1 MKLLNCTVLAY
12 EGPILRAYLSV
23 INTLG
28 YKVKRIVQL
37 YNGNRKLRWLPK
49 KLREPLLFS
58 REALRN
64 NYWPLKFMR
73 SKEYKTLIDC
83 VTDAYKLG
91 VSFFSSFQKSY
102 VNYSHVAEE
111 ICYFDWEDKGWKH
124 ERLFE
129 LLKSFGKQTYLFTGG
144 GLVPRCILELPDTEF
159 VHIHPGF
166 LPYIRGADGILWSVL
181 TREKPGAACF
191 YMVPKLDEGNVILT
205 EEYVPLSFKG
215 DIATNDLKTR
225 YRLIF
230 SFYDLAVRALCLKHV
245 LEKFGTL
252 TNLPSEK
259 QEIDK
264 GITFHF
270 MHDVL
275 KEKVCRRIFNG

>member
-23 INTLG
+23 INALG
-28 YKVKRIVQL
+28 YKVRRIVQL

-83 VTDAYKLG
+83 VMDAYKLG
-91 VSFFSSFQKSY
+91 STFFSNFYKSY

-111 ICYFDWEDKGWKH
+111 IFYFDWEEKGWKH
-124 ERLFE
+124 EQLFE

-159 VHIHPGF
+159 VHVHPGF
-166 LPYIRGADGILWSVL
+166 LPYTRGADGILWSVL
-181 TREKPGAACF
+181 TRERPGAACF

-205 EEYVPLSFKG
+205 EEYAPLSFKG
-215 DIATNDLKTR
+215 DIATNELKTR
-225 YRLIF
+225 YRLVF
-230 SFYDLAVRALCLKHV
+230 SFYDPAVRALCLKHV
-245 LEKFGTL
+245 LEEFGTL
-252 TNLPSEK
+252 TNLPNEK

-270 MHDVL
+270 M
-275 KEKVCRRIFNG
+275 FW

>member
-23 INTLG
+23 INALG

-37 YNGNRKLRWLPK
+37 YNGDCKLCWLPK

-73 SKEYKTLIDC
+73 DKEYTSLIDC
-83 VTDAYKLG
+83 VTDAYELG
-91 VSFFSSFQKSY
+91 ALFFSSFQKSY
-102 VNYSHVAEE
+102 VDYSRIAEE
-111 ICYFDWEDKGWKH
+111 ICYFDWEGKGWKH
-124 ERLFE
+124 KELFQ

-144 GLVPRCILELPDTEF
+144 GLVPRHILELPDTEF
-159 VHIHPGF
+159 VHVHPGF
-166 LPYIRGADGILWSVL
+166 LPYTRGADGILWSVL
-181 TREKPGAACF
+181 TRESPGAACF

-205 EEYVPLSFKG
+205 EEYAPLSFKS

-225 YRLIF
+225 YRLVF
-230 SFYDLAVRALCLKHV
+230 SFYDPAVRALCLKHV

-259 QEIDK
+259 QDVGK

-275 KEKVCRRIFNG
+275 KEKVLRKIFNG